1 MNKDRDNKTIYDV
14 VTIGGEEFT
23 KKKPLDPRK
32 KLNPFQRFEQK
43 LRALRTENT
52 ELKVINKGNE
62 AIIRDVTKD
71 NFELKDKVDEAEEA
85 LANALAGDYRQKEA
99 DELMMKKL
107 ERIQE
112 LESINESHQKLNGD
126 LRREITVLEQEKLE
140 LHVDNKKLA
149 QQIEDSLDR

>member
-1 MNKDRDNKTIYDV
+1 MNAEI
-14 VTIGGEEFT
+14 
-23 KKKPLDPRK
+23 K
-32 KLNPFQRFEQK
+32 KLNPFQRLEQE
-43 LRALRTENT
+43 LRTLRTENT

-62 AIIRDVTKD
+62 AIIKDVTKD
-71 NFELKDKVDEAEEA
+71 NFELKDKLTEAEEA

-149 QQIEDSLDR
+149 QQIEDSLDRLRKSGM

>member
-1 MNKDRDNKTIYDV
+1 MN
-14 VTIGGEEFT
+14 EEI
-23 KKKPLDPRK
+23 KNIAV
-32 KLNPFQRFEQK
+32 LNPFNKLQEE

-62 AIIRDVTKD
+62 AIVKDITKD
-71 NFELKDKVDEAEEA
+71 NFELKDKLTEAEEA

-112 LESINESHQKLNGD
+112 LENINESHQKLNGD
-126 LRREITVLEQEKLE
+126 LRREITALEQEKLE
-140 LHVDNKKLA
+140 LHIDNKKLA
-149 QQIEDSLDR
+149 QQIEDSLDRLRKSGM

>member
-1 MNKDRDNKTIYDV
+1 MNAEI
-14 VTIGGEEFT
+14 
-23 KKKPLDPRK
+23 K
-32 KLNPFQRFEQK
+32 KLNPFQRLEQE

-62 AIIRDVTKD
+62 AIIKDVTKD
-71 NFELKDKVDEAEEA
+71 NFELKDKLTEAEEA

-112 LESINESHQKLNGD
+112 LESISESHQKLNGD
-126 LRREITVLEQEKLE
+126 LRREITALEQEKLE
-140 LHVDNKKLA
+140 LHLDNKKLS
-149 QQIEDSLDR
+149 QQVEDSLDRLRKSGM

>member
-1 MNKDRDNKTIYDV
+1 MNAEI
-14 VTIGGEEFT
+14 
-23 KKKPLDPRK
+23 K
-32 KLNPFQRFEQK
+32 KLNPFQRLEQE

-52 ELKVINKGNE
+52 ELKVINKGNQ

-112 LESINESHQKLNGD
+112 LESISESHQKLNGD
-126 LRREITVLEQEKLE
+126 LRREITALEQEKLE
-140 LHVDNKKLA
+140 LQLDNKKLA
-149 QQIEDSLDR
+149 KQIEDSLDRLRKSGM

>member
-1 MNKDRDNKTIYDV
+1 MMNTEI
-14 VTIGGEEFT
+14 
-23 KKKPLDPRK
+23 K
-32 KLNPFQRFEQK
+32 KLNPFQRLEQE

-52 ELKVINKGNE
+52 ELKVLNKGNQ
-62 AIIRDVTKD
+62 AIIRDLTKD
-71 NFELKDKVDEAEEA
+71 NFELKDKLTEAEEA

-140 LHVDNKKLA
+140 LFLDNKKLA
-149 QQIEDSLDR
+149 KQIEDSLDRLRKSGM

>member
-1 MNKDRDNKTIYDV
+1 MNAEI
-14 VTIGGEEFT
+14 
-23 KKKPLDPRK
+23 K
-32 KLNPFQRFEQK
+32 KLNPFQRLEQE

-71 NFELKDKVDEAEEA
+71 NFELKDKLTEAEEA

-112 LESINESHQKLNGD
+112 LENISEAHQKVNGD
-126 LRREITVLEQEKLE
+126 LRREITALEQEKLE
-140 LHVDNKKLA
+140 LYADNKKLA
-149 QQIEDSLDR
+149 QQVEDSLDRLRKSGM

>member
-1 MNKDRDNKTIYDV
+1 MNAEI
-14 VTIGGEEFT
+14 
-23 KKKPLDPRK
+23 K
-32 KLNPFQRFEQK
+32 KLNPFQRLEQE

-71 NFELKDKVDEAEEA
+71 NFELKDKSTEAEEA

-112 LESINESHQKLNGD
+112 LENISESHQKLNGD
-126 LRREITVLEQEKLE
+126 LRREITALEQEKLE
-140 LHVDNKKLA
+140 LQLDNKKLA
-149 QQIEDSLDR
+149 KQIEDSLDRLRKSGM

>member
-1 MNKDRDNKTIYDV
+1 MNAEI
-14 VTIGGEEFT
+14 
-23 KKKPLDPRK
+23 K
-32 KLNPFQRFEQK
+32 KLNPFQRLEQE

-112 LESINESHQKLNGD
+112 LENINESHQKLNGD
-126 LRREITVLEQEKLE
+126 LRREITALEQEKLE
-140 LHVDNKKLA
+140 LHLDNKKLA
-149 QQIEDSLDR
+149 KQIEDSLDRLRKSGM

>member
-1 MNKDRDNKTIYDV
+1 MN
-14 VTIGGEEFT
+14 EEI
-23 KKKPLDPRK
+23 KNIAV
-32 KLNPFQRFEQK
+32 LNPFNKLQEE

-62 AIIRDVTKD
+62 AIVKDITKD
-71 NFELKDKVDEAEEA
+71 NFELKDKLTEAEEA

-112 LESINESHQKLNGD
+112 LENINESHQKLNGD
-126 LRREITVLEQEKLE
+126 LRREITALEQEKLE

-149 QQIEDSLDR
+149 QQIEDSLDRLRKSGM

>member
-1 MNKDRDNKTIYDV
+1 MNAEI
-14 VTIGGEEFT
+14 
-23 KKKPLDPRK
+23 K
-32 KLNPFQRFEQK
+32 KLNPFQRLEQE

-71 NFELKDKVDEAEEA
+71 NFELKDKLTEAEEA

-112 LESINESHQKLNGD
+112 LENISESHQKLNGD
-126 LRREITVLEQEKLE
+126 LRREITALEQEKLE
-140 LHVDNKKLA
+140 LHLDNKKLA
-149 QQIEDSLDR
+149 QQVEDSLDRLRKSGM